1 MTNIHNG
8 RDASSERG
16 MALIAVLLLLL
27 MISSLG
33 AALAMSGNTETLI
46 AKNQENSAQARAAA
60 EAGLNHALE
69 VAMSELQDYED
80 NGFATVSPAM
90 TVMLL
95 GPDGLSGTTATDAD
109 NGSLITFGVPTP
121 PQTLALGGLAT
132 VSYEAR
138 VFDEDDPARGVTLS
152 AADRTRI
159 SENNQIASDAN
170 DRVVVRAIGYA
181 PGNATATVEATIAT
195 MTLPAI
201 VTNKSLTISGNP
213 TVNGA
218 NGSVHSNLNLT
229 ISGSPNISE
238 NATSSGTYTTTGS
251 PTVGGYSGGG
261 YDKLTIPP
269 VAAIDYIG
277 EADFILNVGG
287 TMTTVSTGVTA
298 ACSPCGNAWAY
309 NPAQG
314 WRITS
319 NNTPTAGTYYVKGK
333 VTISGTPG
341 TALAPA
347 EMSIIA
353 EGSIEITGNCHLQP
367 HSPELLFVT
376 NGDLKLGGTLS
387 ANVLEG
393 QMLVH
398 EQLMI
403 SGNPNL
409 AGQILV
415 EDAVNADSLVNN
427 NTISGNPTITYN
439 GIAGT
444 STIVVSAW
452 RLVQ

>member
-1 MTNIHNG
+1 MTTLHRPHG
-8 RDASSERG
+8 ASSERG

-33 AALAMSGNTETLI
+33 AALAMSGNTETMI
-46 AKNQENSAQARAAA
+46 AKNQENAAQARAAA
-60 EAGLNHALE
+60 EAGLNHAVE
-69 VAMSELQDYED
+69 AATTELQDYEM
-80 NGFATVSPAM
+80 NGFTTVTQAM
-90 TVMLL
+90 TDMLA
-95 GPDGLSGTTATDAD
+95 GPDNLTGTTATDLD
-109 NGSLITFGVPTP
+109 NGSLEALGVPRP
-121 PQTLALGGLAT
+121 PTRVQLGG
-132 VSYEAR
+132 VNGVFYEAR
-138 VFDEDDPARGVTLS
+138 VYDEDDNARGVTLVS
-152 AADRTRI
+152 ADVTRI
-159 SENNQIASDAN
+159 NENSQALVDQNERI
-170 DRVVVRAIGYA
+170 VVRAVGYA
-181 PGNATATVEATIAT
+181 PGDATATVEATISA

-213 TVNGA
+213 TINGA
-218 NGSVHSNLNLT
+218 NGSVHSNMNLT

-238 NATSSGTYTTTGS
+238 NATASATYTPSGS
-251 PTVGGYSGGG
+251 PTIGGYSGGG
-261 YDKLTIPP
+261 YDTLPIPP
-269 VAAIDYIG
+269 IAAIDYIS
-277 EADFILNVGG
+277 EADFILNADG
-287 TMTTVSTGVTA
+287 TMTTVATGVTA
-298 ACSPCGNAWAY
+298 NCSPCANAWAY

-319 NNTPTAGTYYVKGK
+319 NNTPTSGTYYVKGK

-353 EGSIEITGNCHLQP
+353 EGSIEITGNCFLQP

-376 NGDLKLGGTLS
+376 DGDLKLGGTLS

-403 SGNPNL
+403 SGNPVL

-415 EDAVNADSLVNN
+415 EDAANASSLVTN
-427 NTISGNPTITYN
+427 NTISGNPTVTYN

-444 STIVVSAW
+444 STIIVSAW
-452 RLVQ
+452 RIVQ

>member
-1 MTNIHNG
+1 MTTMHNRRG
-8 RDASSERG
+8 ASSERG

-69 VAMSELQDYED
+69 AAMTELQDYED
-80 NGFATVSPAM
+80 NGYATVSPAM
-90 TVMLL
+90 SAMLR
-95 GPDGLSGTTATDAD
+95 GPDGMSGSTATNLD
-109 NGSLITFGVPTP
+109 NGSLENFGVPRP
-121 PQTLALGGLAT
+121 PTRLQLGG
-132 VSYEAR
+132 VDGVFYEAR

-159 SENNQIASDAN
+159 SEDNQIAN
-170 DRVVVRAIGYA
+170 DQNSRIVLRAVGYA
-181 PGNATATVEATIAT
+181 PGNTTSTVQATIAT

-213 TVNGA
+213 TINGA
-218 NGSVHSNLNLT
+218 NGSVHSNVNLT
-229 ISGSPNISE
+229 VSGSPNISQ
-238 NATSSGTYTTTGS
+238 NATSSGTYTSTGS

-269 VAAIDYIG
+269 IRAIDYIG
-277 EADFILNVGG
+277 EADFILNANG

-298 ACSPCGNAWAY
+298 NCSPCGNAWAY

-319 NNTPTAGTYYVKGK
+319 NNTPTTGTYYVKGK

-341 TALAPA
+341 SASVPA

-353 EGSIEITGNCHLQP
+353 EGSIEITGNCFLQP

-376 NGDLKLGGTLS
+376 DGDLKLGGTLS

-403 SGNPNL
+403 SGNPVL

-415 EDAVNADSLVNN
+415 EDAANVSTLVTN
-427 NTISGNPTITYN
+427 NTISGNPTVTYN

-444 STIVVSAW
+444 STIIVSAW
-452 RLVQ
+452 RIVQ